1 MGSSAD
7 LLFINGQ
14 VITMDPRRP
23 MAEALGT
30 WGNRI
35 AAVGTTAEL
44 AGLKGPATRVID
56 LRGKSL
62 LPGFI
67 DAHCHLA
74 DYGMYLTGVDCRY
87 PAVRSIADIQEKIRR
102 AVETTPPGQW
112 IRGLAYDHK
121 KLREGRH
128 PTRWELD
135 AAAPRHPAVVF
146 RTCYH
151 IAVANSRAL
160 ELAGITADT
169 LDPKGGR
176 ILRDEN
182 GQPNGVLADAA
193 LKELGGLS
201 EPSPDELRG
210 ALIEGA
216 KGVLAHGITSIHDAG
231 GPGPVQMQAVVAA
244 RRAGALNVRVYMLL
258 WSSTALEETHSSFL
272 GARIGSGFGDDWL
285 RIGHFKLMVDGSS
298 SGPTAAMRAPYDSN
312 PEDSGLLYYSEEEV
326 ADLFSRAYRCGYQL
340 TAHGVGDRGVEV
352 VVNGIRAATEG
363 AEPLPV
369 PPRIEHCG
377 FVDPDLLRRIKALN
391 IMPIPQPAF
400 IYDFGDGYLQ
410 DYGRRTR
417 YMFACRS
424 FFDHGIVAAAS
435 SDCPV
440 TSPNPMLG
448 VYAAMTRKT
457 RTGQVVGPEEAVSL
471 QEALRMY
478 TVHGARASGEADRKG
493 SLAVGKLADLAVLSD
508 PILDVGVETIKD
520 VQVVMTIVDGRGV
533 FER

>member
-7 LLFINGQ
+7 LLFVNGQ
-14 VITMDPRRP
+14 VITMDPARP
-23 MAEALGT
+23 VAEALGT
-30 WGNRI
+30 QVNRI

-62 LPGFI
+62 LPGLI

-74 DYGMYLTGVDCRY
+74 DYGRYLTGVDCRY
-87 PAVRSIADIQEKIRR
+87 PAVHSIADIQEKIRR
-102 AVETTPPGQW
+102 AAETTPPGRW
-112 IRGLAYDHK
+112 VRGWAYDHK
-121 KLREGRH
+121 KLRERRH

-135 AAAPRHPAVVF
+135 VVAPRHPVLVV

-169 LDPKGGR
+169 PDPKGGR

-182 GQPNGVLADAA
+182 GQPNGVLMDAA
-193 LKELGGLS
+193 LKELGALS
-201 EPSPDELRG
+201 EPSPDEVGG

-216 KGVLAHGITSIHDAG
+216 KGFLAHGVTSIHDAG
-231 GPGPVQMQAVVAA
+231 GPGPVQVHAAVAA

-258 WSSTALEETHSSFL
+258 WSSTALDETHRSFL
-272 GARIGSGFGDDWL
+272 EARLGTGFGDDWL

-352 VVNGIRAATEG
+352 AVNGIRAATEG
-363 AEPLPV
+363 AEPLPI

-377 FVDPDLLRRIKALN
+377 FVDPELLRRIKALN

-424 FFDHGIVAAAS
+424 FFDYGIVAAAS

-448 VYAAMTRKT
+448 IYAAMTRRT
-457 RTGQVVGPEEAVSL
+457 HTGQVVGPEEAVSL

-508 PILDVGVETIKD
+508 PILDLGVETIKD
-520 VQVVMTIVDGRGV
+520 VQVVMTIVDGKVV